1 MKTVLMTGL
10 TGTLAPKV
18 AHQFHLRGWNILE
31 WNHHQISPDDPEQSE
46 QFWQQHHINA
56 VCHMAMGSEEWAA
69 WLGEQCKRHN
79 IPYLF
84 VSTAMVFDATKN
96 GPYGIF
102 EERNTQDDYG
112 KYKVRCE
119 DAIWQANPDAMVA
132 RIGWQLHHQA
142 EGNNMLAHLNRQHE
156 EYGVITAS
164 TAWYPA
170 TSHMDDTALAFL
182 QLIERNEA
190 GLYHLDSN
198 LKDKWN
204 FYELVCA
211 LKQHYNKPWQVLPS
225 NDYHHDQRLTDE
237 RIALPPLS
245 ERFNKSEQIQQAGI
259 IGINW
264 GRTHIPHYRNNG
276 VSVTTL
282 CANQIEPLQ
291 QACSEEA
298 IPKAETNISALKQ
311 LDVVTIA
318 TPAHTHAEI
327 IKKLGSTKLICEK
340 PLVGLNSDITHWQQ
354 PNANLLVNYAF
365 AQLNTA
371 KTIEKWLASQ
381 TQPCVVNLVTQV
393 NLPGTFTLKEW
404 FLETASHPIS
414 WLLHCFGDY
423 YQSTLVEENG
433 QLIVDLQCDD
443 HQLRFVFELTGEPG
457 IEHNLTIQSNQTLTS
472 KGYYRVGE
480 KWRFEPILVNGN
492 AINDGEYSES
502 DCWQDAN
509 QRSVGLM
516 LAMFNQSISWDN
528 GLQLGAFDAQKAI
541 LIEKMLC

>member
-18 AHQFHLRGWNILE
+18 AHQFQLRGWNVLE
-31 WNHHQISPDDPEQSE
+31 WNHHQIPPDDLQQSE
-46 QFWQQHHINA
+46 QFWQQHHIDA
-56 VCHMAMGSEEWAA
+56 VCHMAMGSETWAA
-69 WLGEQCKRHN
+69 WLGENSKQRN

-119 DAIWQANPDAMVA
+119 DAIWHANPDAMIA

-142 EGNNMLAHLNRQHE
+142 EGNNMLAHLDRQHE
-156 EYGVITAS
+156 ENGVITAS

-225 NDYHHDQRLTDE
+225 SDYHHDQRLTDE

-245 ERFNKSEQIQQAGI
+245 ERFNKPEQIQQAGI

-276 VSVTTL
+276 VAVTTL
-282 CANQIEPLQ
+282 CAKQIKPLQ
-291 QACSEEA
+291 QACNEEA
-298 IPKAETNISALKQ
+298 IPQAETSVCALKQ

-327 IKKLGSTKLICEK
+327 IKTLGSTKLICEK

-371 KTIEKWLASQ
+371 KTIEKWLTSQ

-423 YQSTLVEENG
+423 SQSTLIEENG
-433 QLIVDLQCDD
+433 QLIVELQCGD

-457 IEHNLTIQSNQTLTS
+457 IEHSLTIQSNQTLTS

-480 KWRFEPILVNGN
+480 KWRFEPILVNGD

-516 LAMFNQSISWDN
+516 LAMFNQSISWKN

-541 LIEKMLC
+541 LIEKMLR

>member
-1 MKTVLMTGL
+1 MHHNENRFNDWLNWHSR
-10 TGTLAPKV
+10 PIV
-18 AHQFHLRGWNILE
+18 AHQFQLRGWNVLE
-31 WNHHQISPDDPEQSE
+31 WNHHQIPPDDLQQSE
-46 QFWQQHHINA
+46 QFWQQHHIDA
-56 VCHMAMGSEEWAA
+56 VCHMAMGSEAWAA
-69 WLGEQCKRHN
+69 WLGEHCKRHN

-142 EGNNMLAHLNRQHE
+142 EGNNMLAHLDRQHE

-245 ERFNKSEQIQQAGI
+245 ERFNKPEQIQQAGI

-354 PNANLLVNYAF
+354 PNSNLLVNYAF

-423 YQSTLVEENG
+423 SQSTLVEENG
-433 QLIVDLQCDD
+433 QLIVELQCDD

-480 KWRFEPILVNGN
+480 KWRFEPF
-492 AINDGEYSES
+492 S
-502 DCWQDAN
+502 
-509 QRSVGLM
+509 LM
-516 LAMFNQSISWDN
+516 ATR
-528 GLQLGAFDAQKAI
+528 
-541 LIEKMLC
+541 